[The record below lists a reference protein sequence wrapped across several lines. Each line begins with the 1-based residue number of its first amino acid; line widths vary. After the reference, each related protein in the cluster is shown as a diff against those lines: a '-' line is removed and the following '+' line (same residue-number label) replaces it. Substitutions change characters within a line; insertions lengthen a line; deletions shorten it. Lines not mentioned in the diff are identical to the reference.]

1 MKGSKD
7 KESKY
12 EIKKERQQPLCPRLG
27 KTINKRKK
35 TQTKQKILKKTY
47 LLAHL
52 NPSTN
57 QPNPKHIYSIQLNN
71 IFNKNAMSMVS
82 LTAMRK

>member
-27 KTINKRKK
+27 KTINKKEEN
-35 TQTKQKILKKTY
+35 TSQTKIKK
-47 LLAHL
+47 
-52 NPSTN
+52 N
-57 QPNPKHIYSIQLNN
+57 SIHWP
-71 IFNKNAMSMVS
+71 I
-82 LTAMRK
+82 